1 MGELHFY
8 WAGDGVYRDE
18 VLPLL
23 EKYENFHWLGSLE
36 YPGKVREFL
45 TEIDVY
51 ALISG
56 IDMSPL
62 TLQEAQLMEK
72 PVVATNVG
80 GIPELMKDGK
90 TGFLIEKDNPTELF
104 DKLSL
109 LLNNLENAQ
118 EMGKKGKE
126 FVKSNFNWDKICN
139 DFLNH
144 LKKYNVGDN

>member
-1 MGELHFY
+1 MSDVHFY

-23 EKYENFHWLGSLE
+23 VKYENFHWLGSLE
-36 YPGKVREFL
+36 YPDKVREFL

-72 PVVATNVG
+72 PVIATNVG

-90 TGFLIEKDNPTELF
+90 TGFLIEKGNSTQLF
-104 DKLSL
+104 EKLSL
-109 LLNNLENAQ
+109 LLNNLEKSK
-118 EMGKKGKE
+118 EMGKKGRN
-126 FVKSNFNWDKICN
+126 FVKDNFNLDKICN

-144 LKKYNVGDN
+144 LKKHGIGDI

>member
-1 MGELHFY
+1 M
-8 WAGDGVYRDE
+8 YRDE

-23 EKYENFHWLGSLE
+23 KKYQNFHWLGSLE
-36 YPGKVREFL
+36 YPEKVREFL

-72 PVVATNVG
+72 PVIATSVG
-80 GIPELMKDGK
+80 GIPELMKDGE
-90 TGFLIEKDNPTELF
+90 TGFLIEKNNSNELF
-104 DKLSL
+104 EKLSM
-109 LLNNLENAQ
+109 LLNNLENANQ
-118 EMGKKGKE
+118 MGVKGKE

-144 LKKYNVGDN
+144 LKKHNIGDI